1 MKLDQSKNSD
11 FTFEMT
17 SENVEKIIKKIKS
30 HINDDNNGYCRVGW
44 AMAEILGTEQVY
56 NDKEQ
61 VLKKVR
67 ITSLITQSGKYKAES
82 SVKDYRDWDIMLNSD
97 YQKSQLEIKLAKSTL
112 KAYKLNNKATI
123 INVSFGLINLIL
135 LVIQILL
142 LI

>member
-44 AMAEILGTEQVY
+44 AMAEILGT
-56 NDKEQ
+56 EQ